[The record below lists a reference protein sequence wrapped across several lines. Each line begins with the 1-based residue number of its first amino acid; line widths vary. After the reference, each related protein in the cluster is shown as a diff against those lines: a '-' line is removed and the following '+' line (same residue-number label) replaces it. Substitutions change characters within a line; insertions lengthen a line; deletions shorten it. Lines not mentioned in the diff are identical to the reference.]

1 MLAGQSETAA
11 VNAEYGMAL
20 EGQGT
25 YFYLNNAKATPNEG
39 HSGVITYVQSSH
51 ANIYLGLNN

>member
-1 MLAGQSETAA
+1 
-11 VNAEYGMAL
+11 MAL

-39 HSGVITYVQSSH
+39 QSGVITYVQSSH